1 MPRSYQKEKVEIY
14 SKKDLEEAIKLIR
27 EGGHTVATITERFGI
42 PDQTV
47 RETLIRTN
55 RRPNQVF
62 GDELEAKLKRLL
74 EKLVDAGHLRSWG
87 EVLSKVVEFGR
98 VIMLTLEMPSNWK
111 VLVGKAS
118 WDWLYLFRKR
128 QKFNPQFCKKVMQK
142 SVVDNIAMCPAML
155 CGCGTLLTNEEP
167 LLCSNCFIWTCS
179 TCFEGVHCICCSAK
193 AE

>member
-1 MPRSYQKEKVEIY
+1 MPRSYQKKKVEIY

-27 EGGHTVATITERFGI
+27 EEGHTVATITERFGI

-47 RETLIRTN
+47 RDTLIRTN
-55 RRPNQVF
+55 KRPNQVF
-62 GDELEAKLKRLL
+62 GDELEAKLKQLL
-74 EKLVDAGHLRSWG
+74 EKLVEAGHLRSWG

-98 VIMLTLEMPSNWK
+98 VVEPTVEMPSKWK
-111 VLVGKAS
+111 VFSKAS

-128 QKFNPQFCKKVMQK
+128 QKFNPQFCKK
-142 SVVDNIAMCPAML
+142 SVVDDIAMCPAML
-155 CGCGTLLTNEEP
+155 CGCGTLLTDEEL